1 MQNKIKGRT
10 NTPCELLNIDEAKQ
24 IRTVDSRMAY

>member
-10 NTPCELLNIDEAKQ
+10 NTPCELLNTDEAKQ
-24 IRTVDSRMAY
+24 VRIADSRMAY